1 MLISVVTLSER
12 LKPSFSQRRGERGR
26 LVRFKWSL
34 ISIIYKVVS
43 SFCQTCIETRTG
55 KSAESF
61 LSAEVDLFR
70 IISRGY
76 LGDSRDQ
83 QIISIISHQHWNVK
97 SEQSEQRSSPAT
109 QDVGLVRLVVSL
121 MQQRRQN
128 ALQSAD
134 QLSLSLKHLDINN
147 FIKTS
152 CHPPP

>member
-1 MLISVVTLSER
+1 M
-12 LKPSFSQRRGERGR
+12 
-26 LVRFKWSL
+26 VRFKCSF
-34 ISIIYKVVS
+34 ISIIYKLVS
-43 SFCQTCIETRTG
+43 SFCRTCVENRTG

-147 FIKTS
+147 LIKTS
-152 CHPPP
+152 CAV